1 MGSAGQPQRQLICN
15 PNASFKTQSKG
26 PGSLQVNRKWIS
38 NARSDESKPRYNK
51 KKTFK
56 LLLIVSSARP
66 LQARIINTLTRVSA
80 KPELNSGPLIPWF
93 LLGNRKR
100 AFSCL
105 FLFYPPSTPTSTY
118 GGELPSSLGSPPAG
132 VIGRTL

>member
-1 MGSAGQPQRQLICN
+1 M
-15 PNASFKTQSKG
+15 
-26 PGSLQVNRKWIS
+26 
-38 NARSDESKPRYNK
+38 
-51 KKTFK
+51 
-56 LLLIVSSARP
+56 LIVSSARP

-105 FLFYPPSTPTSTY
+105 FCFTHHPPQLPPMGGSCRARLAHLRQELSAVLSSTKIPDSALWIESQSSALLKGLYEVGYKRAFHSSINYRTEEPHSKELLFLCCP
-118 GGELPSSLGSPPAG
+118 
-132 VIGRTL
+132 I